1 MSTKRPS
8 PVRSLILLNAGLLVA
23 LAGVSFVPMAQAQ
36 QARVKG
42 QYSMITADIQGSTS
56 DGVFIVDASNMQ
68 MVATLW
74 DDSRKTLDFVGF
86 RDLRADTANTQ
97 SRPR

>member
-8 PVRSLILLNAGLLVA
+8 PVRSLILLNAGLLIA
-23 LAGVSFVPMAQAQ
+23 LAGVSFIPVAQAQ

-42 QYSMITADIQGSTS
+42 QYAMITGEIQGSTS

-68 MVATLW
+68 MVATVW
-74 DDSRKTLDFVGF
+74 DVSRRTLDFVGF

-97 SRPR
+97 ARPR

>member
-36 QARVKG
+36 
-42 QYSMITADIQGSTS
+42 
-56 DGVFIVDASNMQ
+56 
-68 MVATLW
+68 
-74 DDSRKTLDFVGF
+74 
-86 RDLRADTANTQ
+86 
-97 SRPR
+97 